1 MFCKGLSGVLL
12 SVLLQLFPQNGVA
25 DTFRVAAG
33 SVDITPPLGTYM
45 AGYGSDRK
53 STSHAD
59 VIYIKAA
66 LIEAAAD
73 LLVVLTIDCIGL
85 TRPDILDIQTAI
97 VERLPRARVV
107 VSSTHTHAG
116 PDVVG
121 IWGPSFWRSGRNED
135 YIDLLVAQAVAL
147 VESTATQLQPA
158 RSRVVSRELPLAW
171 VENVSEPELLDRRLA
186 VMQFIA
192 ANGDSLLTLVNYA
205 CHPTVLGPE
214 NTEISSDYVAG
225 LYQKLTASLGG
236 EHLFLQG
243 AIGGWVQPLQ
253 GDRSHALAIAH
264 GASLAQAVID
274 SLADAQDNLY
284 APLEF
289 REQQVDVPLENW
301 GFRLLMWLGVL
312 DRQTY
317 GGAMRTS
324 VAWFKVGQ
332 AEFITHPGET
342 SPAYSLASRELM
354 DNPHSF
360 VLGLSQDA
368 MGYILKPEY
377 FAADASYP
385 HAEYLT
391 SVSVGEQA
399 GPLVMQAVAELVD

>member
-1 MFCKGLSGVLL
+1 MFFRGLSVVLL
-12 SVLLQLFPQNGVA
+12 SFLLQLFSQNVFA

-45 AGYGSDRK
+45 AGYGPDRK
-53 STSHAD
+53 STAQAD
-59 VIYIKAA
+59 AIHMKVA
-66 LIEAAAD
+66 LIEAAD
-73 LLVVLTIDCIGL
+73 LLVVFTLDCIGL
-85 TRPDILDIQTAI
+85 TRPDILNIRAAI
-97 VERLPRARVV
+97 VERLPGARVV

-121 IWGPSFWRSGRNED
+121 IWGPALWRSGRNED
-135 YIDLLVAQAVAL
+135 YIATLVTQAVAL
-147 VESTATQLQPA
+147 VESTVTQLQPA
-158 RSRVVSRELPLAW
+158 VSKVVSQELPLAW

-186 VMQFIA
+186 VMQFVG

-205 CHPTVLGPE
+205 CHPTVLGPD

-225 LYQKLTASLGG
+225 LYQKLTAKLGG

-253 GDRSHALAIAH
+253 GDRSHTLAIAH
-264 GASLAQAVID
+264 GESLAQAVID
-274 SLADAQDNLY
+274 SLADAQDNPY
-284 APLEF
+284 APLQF
-289 REQQVDVPLENW
+289 RELEVDVPLENW

-317 GGAMRTS
+317 AGAMRTS

-342 SPAYSLASRELM
+342 SPAYSLASRVLM
-354 DNPHSF
+354 DSPHSF
-360 VLGLSQDA
+360 VMGLSQDA

-377 FAADASYP
+377 FVADVSYP

-399 GPLVMQAVAELVD
+399 GPLIMQAVAVLVD